1 MSLEVIEMM
10 IKESLRDGE
19 ISASERE
26 TLVKQGES
34 FGISKE
40 TVISMIDAEVD
51 KLNLKVSQ
59 ESKQKQEEETKREI
73 ERTKRKIEA
82 EKLALEKAKKEKQ
95 YEYEGN
101 FEDWADWFDEM
112 SFLTWGLL
120 YGGIGLIVGILNAY
134 THSKGWGAYIGMPL
148 LGLLYGYMAYG
159 IAIGLSFLTKRKPL
173 LDWHKP
179 VLIAYGVLVLAFI
192 FYLVI
197 PF

>member
-19 ISASERE
+19 VSTSERE

-40 TVISMIDAEVD
+40 TVVSMIDAEVE
-51 KLNLKVSQ
+51 KLNSKIKEEKKKQQEAYAKKELEKV
-59 ESKQKQEEETKREI
+59 KRE
-73 ERTKRKIEA
+73 KEA
-82 EKLALEKAKKEKQ
+82 AAALKKKAKKEKQ

-101 FEDWADWFDEM
+101 FEEWKYDFDEVN
-112 SFLTWGLL
+112 FLTWGLL
-120 YGGIGLIVGILNAY
+120 YGGIGLVVGIINAY
-134 THSKGWGAYIGMPL
+134 SHSKGWGAYIGMSL
-148 LGLLYGYMAYG
+148 LGLVYGYMAYG
-159 IAIGLSFLTKRKPL
+159 IAIGISFIAKRKPI

-179 VLIAYGVLVLAFI
+179 VLIAYSVLVLAFI
-192 FYLVI
+192 CYLVI

>member
-51 KLNLKVSQ
+51 KLNIKVNEEKKKQQ
-59 ESKQKQEEETKREI
+59 EADERRLQEKVKREKEEEKRI
-73 ERTKRKIEA
+73 A
-82 EKLALEKAKKEKQ
+82 EKAKKEKL
-95 YEYEGN
+95 YEYKSN
-101 FEDWADWFDEM
+101 FEDWKDDFDEFN
-112 SFLTWGLL
+112 FLTWGLL

-134 THSKGWGAYIGMPL
+134 THDKGWGAYIGMPL
-148 LGLLYGYMAYG
+148 LGLIYGYMAYG
-159 IAIGLSFLTKRKPL
+159 IAIGLSFIAKRKPL

-179 VLIAYGVLVLAFI
+179 MLIAYSIIVLAFI
-192 FYLVI
+192 CYLVI

>member
-19 ISASERE
+19 VSTSERE

-51 KLNLKVSQ
+51 KLNIKVSQ
-59 ESKQKQEEETKREI
+59 ASKQKQEEESKKEI
-73 ERTKRKIEA
+73 ERANRKIEA
-82 EKLALEKAKKEKQ
+82 EKIALEQEKKEKISK
-95 YEYEGN
+95 YRSN
-101 FEDWADWFDEM
+101 FSEWESDFDEAN
-112 SFLTWGLL
+112 FFTWGLL

-134 THSKGWGAYIGMPL
+134 THDKGWGAYIGMPL
-148 LGLLYGYMAYG
+148 LGLIYGFMAYG
-159 IAIGLSFLTKRKPL
+159 IVVGLTFLTKRKPL

-179 VLIAYGVLVLAFI
+179 VLIAYGVIVLAFI
-192 FYLVI
+192 CYLVI

>member
-40 TVISMIDAEVD
+40 TVVSMIDAEVE
-51 KLNLKVSQ
+51 KLN
-59 ESKQKQEEETKREI
+59 SKIEEEKKKQQEADAKKELEKVKRENEAKKLI
-73 ERTKRKIEA
+73 A
-82 EKLALEKAKKEKQ
+82 EKTKKEKQ
-95 YEYEGN
+95 YEYKNN
-101 FEDWADWFDEM
+101 FKNWEEWFDEM
-112 SFLTWGLL
+112 NFLTWGLL

-134 THSKGWGAYIGMPL
+134 THNKGWGAYIGMPL
-148 LGLLYGYMAYG
+148 LGLVYGYMAYG
-159 IAIGLSFLTKRKPL
+159 IAVGLSFLTKRKPL

-179 VLIAYGVLVLAFI
+179 VLIVYSVLVLAFI
-192 FYLVI
+192 CYLVI

>member
-51 KLNLKVSQ
+51 KLNIKVNEEKKKQQ
-59 ESKQKQEEETKREI
+59 EADERRLQEKVKREKEEEKRI
-73 ERTKRKIEA
+73 A
-82 EKLALEKAKKEKQ
+82 EKAKKEKL
-95 YEYEGN
+95 YEYKSN
-101 FEDWADWFDEM
+101 FEDWKDDFDEVN
-112 SFLTWGLL
+112 FLTWGLL

-134 THSKGWGAYIGMPL
+134 THDKGWSAYIGMPL
-148 LGLLYGYMAYG
+148 LGLIYGYMAYG
-159 IAIGLSFLTKRKPL
+159 IAIGLSFIAKRKPL

-179 VLIAYGVLVLAFI
+179 ILIAYSIIVLAFI
-192 FYLVI
+192 CYLVI

>member
-40 TVISMIDAEVD
+40 TVFSMIDAEVE
-51 KLNLKVSQ
+51 KLNSKIKEEKKKQQEADAKKELEKVKRENEAKKLKV
-59 ESKQKQEEETKREI
+59 EE
-73 ERTKRKIEA
+73 
-82 EKLALEKAKKEKQ
+82 AKKEKQ
-95 YEYEGN
+95 YEYKGN
-101 FEDWADWFDEM
+101 FQEWKYDFDEVN
-112 SFLTWGLL
+112 FLTWGLL
-120 YGGIGLIVGILNAY
+120 YGGIGLVVGIINAY
-134 THSKGWGAYIGMPL
+134 SHSKGWGAYIGMPL
-148 LGLLYGYMAYG
+148 LGLVYGYMAYG
-159 IAIGLSFLTKRKPL
+159 IAIGISFIAKRKPL

-179 VLIAYGVLVLAFI
+179 VLIVYSVLVLAFI
-192 FYLVI
+192 CYLVI